1 MDTTDTLPT
10 TPTPEPPAP
19 PGTTT
24 RQAEHSPPQAR
35 PPAWTRPAVV
45 ALLLGTG
52 LLYLWDLGAS
62 GWANSFYAAAV
73 QAGSVSGKAFFYGS
87 SDAANSITVD
97 KTPASLWLMALSVRV
112 FGLNSWAMLVPQALC
127 GVASVGVLYA
137 SVKRWYGPVAG
148 LIAGAVLAVTP
159 VATLMFRFNNPDAL
173 LVLLLVA
180 GAYATVR
187 ALETAS
193 TRWIVLAGTLVGLGF
208 LTKML
213 QAFLLVPV
221 FAGVYLLAAPT
232 GLWRR
237 VRQLLLAGVAVVVS
251 AGWWVAVVE
260 LVPAGARPY
269 IGGSQGN
276 SILELTLGYNGLGRI
291 TGDEV
296 GSVGGGGRMGGGGGG
311 GPFSGQTGLSRMF
324 DGEVGGQISWL
335 LPAALILLV
344 AGLLVAGRAPRTDR
358 TRAGLL
364 LWGGWLLVTGL
375 IFSFM
380 SGIFHAYYT
389 VALAP
394 AVGALVGIGGTLL
407 WRQRHLVPVAAASL
421 PANAASPPAGAVP
434 PDTASP
440 PAGAVPPDTASLPA
454 GADAVDGAVVEST
467 PGRSDKP
474 VVASRWRRWRPLA
487 ATVTLAATLA
497 VTVWWAWVLLGRS
510 PDWYPWLRTAVLV
523 AGLLGAALLLLAA
536 RLPRWLAPVALGVGA
551 AAALAGPAAYAAQ
564 TAATPHTGSIPSAG
578 PAVAGGF
585 GRGGFPGGR
594 PPGGMAFPGGG
605 QFPGGGGQFP
615 GGGQFRGG
623 GQFPSGGQNGGQVQG
638 GTGDG
643 RNGGQVP
650 GGQTP
655 GGQVPGF
662 PGGGQNSGQAP
673 GFPGG
678 GQFPGFPGRGQ
689 GREAGGGMG
698 GLLDA
703 REPSAALRELLE
715 RDADRYTWVA
725 ATIGSNNAS
734 GYQLATG
741 DPVMP
746 IGGFNGSDPSPTL
759 AQFKRYVADAK
770 IHYFVGGGGFRA
782 NGGSSASQE
791 ISAWVTETFPAQTVD
806 GVTVYDL
813 STGADAS

>member
-1 MDTTDTLPT
+1 MDRTDTAPT
-10 TPTPEPPAP
+10 TPVEPAPTDPPPATPAEEPTP
-19 PGTTT
+19 PRTPG
-24 RQAEHSPPQAR
+24 
-35 PPAWTRPAVV
+35 WTRPALVV
-45 ALLLGTG
+45 LLLGAG
-52 LLYLWDLGAS
+52 LLYIWGLGAS

-97 KTPASLWLMALSVRV
+97 KTPASLWLMVLSVRI

-137 SVKRWYGPVAG
+137 TVKRWYGPVAG
-148 LIAGAVLAVTP
+148 LIAGLVLALTP

-173 LVLLLVA
+173 LVLLLVG

-193 TRWIVLAGTLVGLGF
+193 TRWIVLAGALVGFGF

-213 QAFLLVPV
+213 QAFLVVPV

-237 VRQLLLAGVAVVVS
+237 VRQLLLAGLAVVVS
-251 AGWWVAVVE
+251 AGWWVAIVE
-260 LVPAGARPY
+260 LTPASARPY

-296 GSVGGGGRMGGGGGG
+296 GSVGGGRTGGG
-311 GPFSGQTGLSRMF
+311 GPFSGQTGLLRMF
-324 DGEVGGQISWL
+324 DGEIGGQVSWL

-394 AVGALVGIGGTLL
+394 AVGALVGIGGTVL
-407 WRQRHLVPVAAASL
+407 WRQRRPL
-421 PANAASPPAGAVP
+421 PAPSTGGEPAVGPLATSAVG
-434 PDTASP
+434 S
-440 PAGAVPPDTASLPA
+440 GSQ
-454 GADAVDGAVVEST
+454 
-467 PGRSDKP
+467 
-474 VVASRWRRWRPLA
+474 RWRPLA
-487 ATVTLAATLA
+487 ATATIAGTLA
-497 VTVWWAWVLLGRS
+497 VTAWWAWVLLGRS

-523 AGLLGAALLLLAA
+523 AGLAGAVGILLAT
-536 RLPRWLAPVALGVGA
+536 RLPRLLVPVVLGVGA
-551 AAALAGPAAYAAQ
+551 AAALAGPAAYALQ
-564 TAATPHTGSIPSAG
+564 TAATPHGGSIPSAG
-578 PAVAGGF
+578 PSVAGGF
-585 GRGGFPGGR
+585 GRGGFPGGQPPQR
-594 PPGGMAFPGGG
+594 PDGGQMPGGQRPDGGQNNGQTPSFPGGG
-605 QFPGGGGQFP
+605 A
-615 GGGQFRGG
+615 
-623 GQFPSGGQNGGQVQG
+623 
-638 GTGDG
+638 
-643 RNGGQVP
+643 P
-650 GGQTP
+650 GGQAP
-655 GGQVPGF
+655 GGQDPAA
-662 PGGGQNSGQAP
+662 PGGQAPGGQDPAAPGGQAPGGQAP

-678 GQFPGFPGRGQ
+678 GRDGGQVPPGGGQ
-689 GREAGGGMG
+689 GPAGGGMG
-698 GLLDA
+698 GLLNA

-715 RDADRYTWVA
+715 RDSASYTWVA

-741 DPVMP
+741 DPVMA

-759 AQFKRYVADAK
+759 AQFQRYVAEGK

-791 ISAWVTETFPAQTVD
+791 IAAWVAESFTAQTVD

-813 STGADAS
+813 STPKAAS

>member
-1 MDTTDTLPT
+1 MDRTETLPT
-10 TPTPEPPAP
+10 PAEPGPPPPATHQEEP
-19 PGTTT
+19 
-24 RQAEHSPPQAR
+24 SPPTR
-35 PPAWTRPAVV
+35 RSPAWTRPAL
-45 ALLLGTG
+45 ATLLLATAV
-52 LLYLWDLGAS
+52 LYIWGLGAS

-73 QAGSVSGKAFFYGS
+73 QAGSVSAKAFLYGS

-97 KTPASLWLMALSVRV
+97 KTPASLWLMALSVRL

-137 SVKRWYGPVAG
+137 TVKRWYGPVAG

-187 ALETAS
+187 AVETAS
-193 TRWIVLAGTLVGLGF
+193 TRWIVLVGVLVGFGF

-213 QAFLLVPV
+213 QAFLVVPV

-237 VRQLLLAGVAVVVS
+237 VRQLLLSGLAVVVS
-251 AGWWVAVVE
+251 AGWWVALVE
-260 LVPAGARPY
+260 LVPASARPY

-296 GSVGGGGRMGGGGGG
+296 GSVGGGGPRMGGGGG
-311 GPFSGQTGLSRMF
+311 GPFSGQTGLLRMF
-324 DGEVGGQISWL
+324 DGEIGGQVSWL

-344 AGLLVAGRAPRTDR
+344 AGLVLAGRAARTDR

-394 AVGALVGIGGTLL
+394 AVGALVGIGVTLL
-407 WRQRHLVPVAAASL
+407 WRQRRPL
-421 PANAASPPAGAVP
+421 PASDDATVAG
-434 PDTASP
+434 
-440 PAGAVPPDTASLPA
+440 
-454 GADAVDGAVVEST
+454 
-467 PGRSDKP
+467 
-474 VVASRWRRWRPLA
+474 SRGQRWRPLA
-487 ATVTLAATLA
+487 ATVTLAGTLA

-510 PDWYPWLRTAVLV
+510 PDWYPWLRVVVLV
-523 AGLLGAALLLLAA
+523 AGLLGAVLLLLVT
-536 RLPRWLAPVALGVGA
+536 RLPRRFVPVVLGLGV
-551 AAALAGPAAYAAQ
+551 AAALTGPAAYALQ

-578 PAVAGGF
+578 PSVAGGF

-594 PPGGMAFPGGG
+594 PPGG
-605 QFPGGGGQFP
+605 QFPGGGRNDG
-615 GGGQFRGG
+615 GRDAGARDGGQ
-623 GQFPSGGQNGGQVQG
+623 P
-638 GTGDG
+638 
-643 RNGGQVP
+643 
-650 GGQTP
+650 
-655 GGQVPGF
+655 PGF
-662 PGGGQNSGQAP
+662 PGGGQLP
-673 GFPGG
+673 PGG
-678 GQFPGFPGRGQ
+678 GQLPGSPGGGQLPGSPGGGQLPGSPGGGQ

-715 RDADRYTWVA
+715 RDSDTYTWVA

-741 DPVMP
+741 EPVMP

-759 AQFKRYVADAK
+759 AQFQRYVADKK

-791 ISAWVTETFPAQTVD
+791 ISTWVQETFTAQTVD

-813 STGADAS
+813 SASGEAS

>member
-1 MDTTDTLPT
+1 MDRTETLPT
-10 TPTPEPPAP
+10 PSDPGPPPPATRPAAP
-19 PGTTT
+19 PPPT
-24 RQAEHSPPQAR
+24 RRS
-35 PPAWTRPAVV
+35 PAWTRPAL
-45 ALLLGTG
+45 ATLLLATAV
-52 LLYLWDLGAS
+52 LYLWGLGAS

-73 QAGSVSGKAFFYGS
+73 QAGSVSAKAFLYGS

-97 KTPASLWLMALSVRV
+97 KTPASLWLMALSVRL

-137 SVKRWYGPVAG
+137 TVKRWHGPVAG

-187 ALETAS
+187 AVETAG
-193 TRWIVLAGTLVGLGF
+193 TRWIVLVGVLVGFGF

-213 QAFLLVPV
+213 QAFLVVPV

-237 VRQLLLAGVAVVVS
+237 VRQLLLAGLAVLVS
-251 AGWWVAVVE
+251 AGWWVALVE
-260 LVPAGARPY
+260 LVPASARPY

-296 GSVGGGGRMGGGGGG
+296 GSVGGGGPRMGGGGG
-311 GPFSGQTGLSRMF
+311 GPFSGQTGLLRMF
-324 DGEVGGQISWL
+324 DGEVGGQVSWL

-344 AGLLVAGRAPRTDR
+344 AGLVAAGRAARTDR

-394 AVGALVGIGGTLL
+394 AVGALVGIGTTLL
-407 WRQRHLVPVAAASL
+407 WRQRRPL
-421 PANAASPPAGAVP
+421 PPSDDATVAGAR
-434 PDTASP
+434 
-440 PAGAVPPDTASLPA
+440 GQ
-454 GADAVDGAVVEST
+454 
-467 PGRSDKP
+467 
-474 VVASRWRRWRPLA
+474 RWRPLA
-487 ATVTLAATLA
+487 ATVTLAGTLA

-510 PDWYPWLRTAVLV
+510 PDWYPWLRVVVLV
-523 AGLLGAALLLLAA
+523 VGLLGAALLLLVA
-536 RLPRWLAPVALGVGA
+536 RLPRRFVPVVLGLGA
-551 AAALAGPAAYAAQ
+551 AAALAGPVAYAVQ

-578 PAVAGGF
+578 PSVAGGF

-594 PPGGMAFPGGG
+594 PADG
-605 QFPGGGGQFP
+605 QFPGAGGNDGGRDAGGREGGRDAGGRDGGQMP
-615 GGGQFRGG
+615 GAPGVGQM
-623 GQFPSGGQNGGQVQG
+623 
-638 GTGDG
+638 
-643 RNGGQVP
+643 
-650 GGQTP
+650 
-655 GGQVPGF
+655 PGF
-662 PGGGQNSGQAP
+662 PGGGQRP
-673 GFPGG
+673 GFP
-678 GQFPGFPGRGQ
+678 
-689 GREAGGGMG
+689 GGGMG

-715 RDADRYTWVA
+715 HDSDSYTWVA

-734 GYQLATG
+734 GYQLATRA
-741 DPVMP
+741 PVMP

-759 AQFKRYVADAK
+759 AQFRRHVADQK

-782 NGGSSASQE
+782 NGGSSAAQE
-791 ISAWVTETFPAQTVD
+791 IATWVQETFTAQAVD

-813 STGADAS
+813 STGGNAS

>member
-1 MDTTDTLPT
+1 MDRTETLPT
-10 TPTPEPPAP
+10 ASAAPEPP
-19 PGTTT
+19 TVT
-24 RQAEHSPPQAR
+24 RPDEHSPPTRRSPAWAR
-35 PPAWTRPAVV
+35 PALAV
-45 ALLLGTG
+45 LLLATG
-52 LLYLWDLGAS
+52 LLYLWGLGAS

-73 QAGSVSGKAFFYGS
+73 QAGSVNWKAFLYGS

-127 GVASVGVLYA
+127 GVASVGVLHA
-137 SVKRWYGPVAG
+137 TVKRWYGPAAG

-193 TRWIVLAGTLVGLGF
+193 TRWMVLVGVLVGFGF

-213 QAFLLVPV
+213 QAFLVVPV

-237 VRQLLLAGVAVVVS
+237 VRQLLLAGLAVVVS
-251 AGWWVAVVE
+251 AGWWVALVE
-260 LVPAGARPY
+260 LIPASARPY

-296 GSVGGGGRMGGGGGG
+296 GSVRGGGARPGGGG
-311 GPFSGQTGLSRMF
+311 GPFSGQTGVLRMF
-324 DGEVGGQISWL
+324 GGEIGGQVSWL

-344 AGLLVAGRAPRTDR
+344 AGLLLTGRAARTDR

-394 AVGALVGIGGTLL
+394 AIGALVGIGVTLL
-407 WRQRHLVPVAAASL
+407 WRERRLAVAPAPAAVAGTSAGDPLPASADGAAA
-421 PANAASPPAGAVP
+421 G
-434 PDTASP
+434 T
-440 PAGAVPPDTASLPA
+440 
-454 GADAVDGAVVEST
+454 
-467 PGRSDKP
+467 
-474 VVASRWRRWRPLA
+474 RWQRWRPLA
-487 ATVTLAATLA
+487 ATTTLAGTLA

-510 PDWYPWLRTAVLV
+510 PDWYPWLRTTVLV
-523 AGLLGAALLLLAA
+523 AGLVGAVLLLLVTRLPRRLVPVVLGLGAAA
-536 RLPRWLAPVALGVGA
+536 V
-551 AAALAGPAAYAAQ
+551 LAGPVAYAVQ

-578 PAVAGGF
+578 PFVAGGL

-594 PPGGMAFPGGG
+594 PPAGMEPPAGGQLPGGG
-605 QFPGGGGQFP
+605 QFPGGG
-615 GGGQFRGG
+615 
-623 GQFPSGGQNGGQVQG
+623 QNGG
-638 GTGDG
+638 
-643 RNGGQVP
+643 P
-650 GGQTP
+650 G
-655 GGQVPGF
+655 PGF
-662 PGGGQNSGQAP
+662 PGGGRTGAP

-678 GQFPGFPGRGQ
+678 GQFPGADGGQ
-689 GREAGGGMG
+689 GRSAGGGMG

-703 REPSAALRELLE
+703 REPSAALRQLLE
-715 RDADRYTWVA
+715 RDSADYTWVA
-725 ATIGSNNAS
+725 ATVGSNNAS

-741 DPVMP
+741 QPVMA

-759 AQFKRYVADAK
+759 AQFQRYVADGK
-770 IHYFVGGGGFRA
+770 IHYFVGAGGFRA

-791 ISAWVTETFPAQTVD
+791 IAAWVAETFPAQTVD

-813 STGADAS
+813 SAGTEAS